1 MLLNRI
7 TSTILL
13 AGDRERVWHIFSN
26 PLNLKILTPDW
37 LHLEIVEP
45 EQLPSEIYAG
55 LIITYQVQAI
65 PFVKNTWVTEIT
77 HMIHGHYFIDEQR
90 YGPYAFWHHQH
101 HFQKHSDGVIMKD
114 LVHYRLPCRSIGQL
128 VLGRLVKKKLNAIF
142 DYRFEKIQQLF
153 PGSRV
158 LADAD

>member
-13 AGDRERVWHIFSN
+13 PGDHDRVWHFFSN
-26 PLNLKILTPDW
+26 PLNLNALTPEW
-37 LHLEIVEP
+37 LHLEIVES

-55 LIITYQVQAI
+55 LILTYQVQPI

-77 HMIHGHYFIDEQR
+77 HMIPGRYFIDEQR
-90 YGPYAFWHHQH
+90 FGPYAFWHHQH
-101 HFQKHSDGVIMKD
+101 HFEKHANGVMMKD
-114 LVHYRLPCRSIGQL
+114 LVHYRLPCGRIGQL
-128 VLGRLVKKKLNAIF
+128 VLGRQVKKKLTAIF